1 MSVDIDLFTNKKLN
15 VKQVKELINTLSV
28 SFRHYIPRID
38 FKPTKDNRLLWF
50 KMFLI
55 RDGKPVKFDIV
66 QNVPF
71 MFPPEKFNGIKMVAV
86 KDIALMKIAS
96 TLRRNALKDIYDLN
110 YLTDHII
117 SLPDLWSLYGK
128 RQKNMELISIHFP

>member
-15 VKQVKELINTLSV
+15 LKQVKELITALSV
-28 SFRHYIPRID
+28 SFRQYIPRID
-38 FKPTKDNRLLWF
+38 FNPTKDNRLLWF

-71 MFPPEKFNGIKMVAV
+71 MFPPEKFNGINMVAV

-96 TLRRNALKDIYDLN
+96 TLRRSALKDI
-110 YLTDHII
+110 
-117 SLPDLWSLYGK
+117 
-128 RQKNMELISIHFP
+128 